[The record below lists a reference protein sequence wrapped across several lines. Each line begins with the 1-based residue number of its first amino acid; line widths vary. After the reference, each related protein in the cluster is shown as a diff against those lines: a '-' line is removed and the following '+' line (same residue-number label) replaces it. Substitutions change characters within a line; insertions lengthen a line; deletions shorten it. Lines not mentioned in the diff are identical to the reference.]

1 MVGTCQILSD
11 FVGYNYK
18 EVCLGMLLTR
28 EQLQER
34 LIALH
39 RASLELIKDVS
50 LEHLLERIAATACE
64 QAGARYAALGV
75 LDEDGRLKQFINV
88 GLTEAEIKRI
98 GHPPVGL
105 GLIGALMDTQDPI
118 RLPIIAEDPRSIG
131 FPKNHPHMVS
141 FLGVPIRAGEV
152 QLGQI
157 YLTDK
162 LDEPQFTADDERIIQ
177 MLAGYAAAAIQNARL
192 LEQMQARDLI
202 LTRRSE
208 DLALLNDIGSVL
220 TASLQLDEILNKTL
234 AGVMNYIKVE
244 AGEIFLLE
252 DDKETLRMVLHRGQA
267 AEAFWIRNKFK
278 IGEGIIGS
286 VAKSGQRQVSTDL
299 TQDAQYLRPAVVQ
312 AGFRQI
318 AYLPMKSGENL
329 MGVMSVA
336 TRSEEPMDE
345 RGLQLLGAVANW
357 AGLAIENARLHQNSR
372 RLAIL
377 EERDRIGM
385 DLHDGIIQSVY
396 AVGLSLENALHTMG
410 EDSDLARLRIKE
422 SINGLN
428 QAIRDIRAYILDLRP
443 RQMGEDGLMN
453 GLRRLA
459 TEYRANTFSEVS
471 LKGPE
476 NGLESLPQ
484 ANALA
489 LFHICQ
495 EALANTAKHAA
506 AEHVEI
512 NIWTA
517 AERVLMEIH
526 DNGKGFAVEKM
537 STTIGHGLSNIQ
549 TRAHAVG
556 GDVDIS
562 SSVGEGTTVLAWV
575 PNETK

>member
-1 MVGTCQILSD
+1 
-11 FVGYNYK
+11 
-18 EVCLGMLLTR
+18 MLLTR

-39 RASLELIKDVS
+39 GASLELINDVS
-50 LEHLLERIAATACE
+50 VEHLLERIAATACE

-75 LDEDGRLKQFINV
+75 LDEKGELKQFITV
-88 GLTEAEIKRI
+88 GMSQEEIDRLP
-98 GHPPVGL
+98 HPPMGK
-105 GLIGALMDTQDPI
+105 GLIGALMRTDEPI
-118 RLPIIAEDPRSIG
+118 RLPVIQDDPRSVG
-131 FPKNHPHMVS
+131 FPAQHPSMTS
-141 FLGVPIRAGEV
+141 FLGVPIRTGDV

-162 LDEPQFTADDERIIQ
+162 VDQPEFTADDERIIQ
-177 MLAGYAAAAIQNARL
+177 MLAGYAAAAIQNARM
-192 LEQMQARDLI
+192 LEQMRARDVI

-208 DLALLNDIGSVL
+208 DLALLNDIASVL
-220 TASLQLDEILNKTL
+220 TASLELDEILNKTL
-234 AGVMNYIKVE
+234 AVVMNYIKVE

-267 AEAFWIRNKFK
+267 AEAFWTRNRIR
-278 IGEGIIGS
+278 IGEGVVGA
-286 VAKSGQRQVSTDL
+286 VAKSGQARVSTDL
-299 TQDAQYLRPAVVQ
+299 SRESEYLRPAVVQ

-336 TRSEEPMDE
+336 TRSEAPLDE

-357 AGLAIENARLHQNSR
+357 AGLAIENARLHQNVR
-372 RLAIL
+372 HMAVL

-396 AVGLSLENALHTMG
+396 AVGLSLENALHTVD
-410 EDSDLARLRIKE
+410 EDKDLAKLRIKE

-443 RQMGEDGLMN
+443 RRMGDDGLMN
-453 GLRRLA
+453 GLRRLSA
-459 TEYRANTFSEVS
+459 EYRANTFSDVS

-476 NGLESLPQ
+476 KGLETLPQ

-495 EALANTAKHAA
+495 EGLANAAKHAG
-506 AEHVEI
+506 
-512 NIWTA
+512 
-517 AERVLMEIH
+517 AERVDVNVWVTSERAVMEIH

-537 STTIGHGLSNIQ
+537 STTIGHGLSNMQ

-556 GDVDIS
+556 GDVDITS
-562 SSVGEGTTVLAWV
+562 APGEGTTVLAWV
-575 PNETK
+575 PNGAH